1 MTEAVSNFVEP
12 HFGNI
17 PIACVIPSKTNPRKH
32 FDEAALNELAA
43 SIKNHGV
50 AQPILVRPLPTTE
63 DMIDCVEIVAG
74 ERRYRASKLAG
85 METIPAIVRELTDV
99 QALEIQIIENLQRQ
113 DVHPIEEA
121 EGYDQLMRLHGYTAE
136 QLAEKAGKSRSYIFG
151 RLKLRALAPSTRDAF
166 FSGQLSAST
175 ALLIARI
182 PVENLQEQATK
193 EIVNDGD
200 PLSYRDA
207 FEHIKLRYMLDLDRA
222 RFSIKDAKLV
232 PDAGSCAACPK
243 RTGNQPMIFKDVG
256 ADICTDPNCFAS
268 KCRAHD
274 DKTLAAAQKKGV
286 PVYEGEEA
294 RDFLGETK
302 LRSTDAQLHEFE
314 RRTNPANFFTP
325 VSACLTEEQLPKP
338 AAYVRI
344 DGKVKPL
351 FEPTAMQAALEK
363 AGVCETVEQRQARE
377 QAKADEAGTSPS
389 STAKPKPPA
398 VDLRVEAGEREAKI
412 RLEAYKR
419 IRAAAST
426 ELPIAM
432 FRVMLKALLGRFNYS
447 EYSLPDDLLHDV
459 DDYNFDSSSEDKI
472 FEYIDQAPMPVLQRL
487 MMDALFAAA
496 VDVGTYDMNSDGS
509 IDDEDEDYLAFVSL
523 TEAAGVDLNA
533 IREEHAPA
541 PVAEKDAPPEDASTK
556 KKSARKKKTAT
567 EEQES
572 KNATP
577 TIDPAVAWPFP
588 RGAQ

>member
-1 MTEAVSNFVEP
+1 VTEAASNFAEP

-17 PIACVIPSKTNPRKH
+17 PIACVIPSKTNPRKY

-99 QALEIQIIENLQRQ
+99 QALEIQVIENLQRQ

-121 EGYDQLMRLHGYTAE
+121 DGYDQLMKLHGYTAD
-136 QLAEKAGKSRSYIFG
+136 QLAEKVGKSRSYIFG
-151 RLKLRALAPSTRDAF
+151 RLKLRALAPSTREAF
-166 FSGQLSAST
+166 FGGQLSAST

-193 EIVNDGD
+193 EIINDGD

-222 RFSIKDAKLV
+222 RFSVKDAKLV
-232 PDAGSCAACPK
+232 TEAGSCTSCPK

-256 ADICTDPNCFAS
+256 TDICTDPNCFSS

-274 DKTLAAAQKKGV
+274 DKTLAAAQEFLEESELYSADV
-286 PVYEGEEA
+286 P
-294 RDFLGETK
+294 
-302 LRSTDAQLHEFE
+302 LHYFE
-314 RRTNPANFFTP
+314 RRTQPADYFTP
-325 VSACLTEEQLPKP
+325 VSQCLTEDQLPKP

-344 DGKVKPL
+344 DGKVQPL

-363 AGVCETVEQRQARE
+363 AGVCETIERRQARE
-377 QAKADEAGTSPS
+377 QAKPDEASTSPS
-389 STAKPKPPA
+389 SPTKVKTPA
-398 VDLRVEAGEREAKI
+398 VDLRVEAGERETKI

-419 IRAAAST
+419 LRAAAST
-426 ELPIAM
+426 ELSVSM
-432 FRVMLKALLGRFNYS
+432 FRVMLKTLLGGFTNYS
-447 EYSLPDDLLHDV
+447 DYSLPDDLLRDL
-459 DDYNFDSSSEDKI
+459 DDYDFDSSSEDKI
-472 FEYIDQAPMPVLQRL
+472 FEYIDQAAMPALQRL
-487 MMDALFAAA
+487 MMDALFAVA
-496 VDVGTYDMNSDGS
+496 VNVGTYDMNSDGS
-509 IDDEDEDYLAFVSL
+509 FDDEDGDYLAFVAL
-523 TEAAGVDLNA
+523 TEAAGINLNA
-533 IREEHAPA
+533 IREELAPMPAAEEEA
-541 PVAEKDAPPEDASTK
+541 PSK
-556 KKSARKKKTAT
+556 KKPARKKKTAT

-572 KNATP
+572 QNATP
-577 TIDPAVAWPFP
+577 AIDPAPAWPFT